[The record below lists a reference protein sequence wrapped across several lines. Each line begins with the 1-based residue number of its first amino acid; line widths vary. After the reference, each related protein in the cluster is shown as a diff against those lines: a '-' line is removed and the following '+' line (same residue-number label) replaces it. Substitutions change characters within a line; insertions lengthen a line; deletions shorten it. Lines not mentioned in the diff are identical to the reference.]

1 VTRAQLYKLP
11 GLHPRQAMLGK
22 ADGVDDLFES
32 LRAIGVGRNFE
43 KVVTTAAFYIKCQD
57 CIIGLSQ
64 ASSSL

>member
-1 VTRAQLYKLP
+1 
-11 GLHPRQAMLGK
+11 MLGK